1 MSHMGKNEN
10 LLIDF
15 NNLNVDNQSGEND
28 RLDRSTTVE
37 SMLLC
42 ENIAAAKPAPE
53 SMAFLCSSQPLY
65 KLLSSETNDMQGS
78 NPFDHFD
85 KQACLSDDPFEI
97 VENAAL
103 ILSDAQSHNENIQ
116 VETGTLISLDSPINS
131 AGDGKNAIYSKT
143 ICDTPK
149 SSNDTRNGTQSQ
161 DSVQNASQKAILSS
175 KIVSPISPSTG
186 KSRSKTKSTSLSL
199 LKYSLSNSRT
209 DLTTENGSLSEDN
222 VSGDEG
228 QQKNPKPTT
237 LKRRD
242 SGKDDSFDDIW
253 ETKPNLID
261 SQTDID
267 ADNDIDNDIAKL
279 NIPML
284 NATKS
289 DSKTDECTN
298 LKRNEHEFDESIE
311 TKALHRNELREKLA
325 SFKQKFP
332 PSPAAIDVTTILPPI
347 HNQTVDI
354 SIGRI
359 QSHENA
365 EEEPV
370 TPKSQYSSVVLQQPT
385 SLSENSN
392 SLFENLKKLV
402 DQCNDE
408 SKQTM
413 AKHLLD
419 DLSSLLTNHGKKPTK
434 RTEKRSPQP
443 IKRQG
448 TFSIEKDTSDD
459 VEKRFATVDCTEEIT
474 KTDPGLSQVVK
485 QIQNVLGTHQNIN
498 VLQTNIPTADNSVP
512 TVNPTYIVVMAQPA
526 TDFSAEELPKPHRNR
541 SQSLTLKDRPL
552 APSRAIQQKVEQS
565 RIQSTPVPTPP
576 VKRPTLQRRSSFGAL
591 TRPTPNNEKELQN
604 KPMHIVDKPNPPK
617 LIRRRS
623 IQGPLL
629 KSDEPEPMQAKPMN
643 PVTRRRSF
651 QAPPTTSKIRSPS
664 PKTDLNSG
672 RGPTS
677 QLRLASNLTRRK
689 SLASDLTKESPQKM
703 KTSYGIMKKPS
714 APPAAKNFKI
724 RVSQAVQ
731 AGGRSAA
738 PMRAVVPM
746 NRVASMLLINETVSS
761 VDGIKSN
768 SLITSTPRS
777 SSSMSPA
784 KNKNGNTLTVMKFSI
799 QFAY

>member
-1 MSHMGKNEN
+1 MSHMGKNDN

-15 NNLNVDNQSGEND
+15 NNLDVDDQSGND
-28 RLDRSTTVE
+28 DRFDQSTAVE

-42 ENIAAAKPAPE
+42 EDISTAKPAPE
-53 SMAFLCSSQPLY
+53 SMALLCSSQPLY

-103 ILSDAQSHNENIQ
+103 ILSDAQSHTENIQ

-131 AGDGKNAIYSKT
+131 AGEAKSGLHSKT

-149 SSNDTRNGTQSQ
+149 SSNDTRNVTQSQ
-161 DSVQNASQKAILSS
+161 DSVQNASQKPILSS

-222 VSGDEG
+222 VSGDEA
-228 QQKNPKPTT
+228 QQKNPKLTT

-261 SQTDID
+261 SQNDID
-267 ADNDIDNDIAKL
+267 VDSDIDNDIAKL

-284 NATKS
+284 NTSKS
-289 DSKTDECTN
+289 DSKTDEYTN

-332 PSPAAIDVTTILPPI
+332 PSPAAVDVTTTLPPI

-385 SLSENSN
+385 SLTENSN

-402 DQCNDE
+402 DQCNDK
-408 SKQTM
+408 SKQTT

-419 DLSSLLTNHGKKPTK
+419 DLSSILTNHEN

-498 VLQTNIPTADNSVP
+498 VLQTSIPTVDNSVP

-552 APSRAIQQKVEQS
+552 APTRGIQQKVEKS
-565 RIQSTPVPTPP
+565 RIQSTQVPTAP

-604 KPMHIVDKPNPPK
+604 KPMHIVDKPDPPK

-746 NRVASMLLINETVSS
+746 NRVASLLLINETVSS
-761 VDGIKSN
+761 VDSTKSN
-768 SLITSTPRS
+768 ALITSTPRS

-784 KNKNGNTLTVMKFSI
+784 KNKNGNTLTTMKSSI
-799 QFAY
+799 QYA